1 MSTPEENPAPLLLA
15 ASAFA
20 VGIICGTTLTFYEIG
35 GTPLGAAEYVEL
47 EEVEGAILLFHSD
60 DPRSTWDNTIARG
73 VDLASGR
80 YGYSHCALHCGLTDK
95 DGDVLVAES
104 FGQTGT
110 RLHLLK
116 NYGSRGV
123 TVIPLDARDAAYA
136 RERALR
142 LIERKTPYRGQ
153 TGGVTCSEFVVE
165 CLPPALR
172 REKNLYGFVTPNQ
185 IAEAFG
191 VPKRE
196 RNPAETRKLKQ
207 KLLR

>member
-1 MSTPEENPAPLLLA
+1 M
-15 ASAFA
+15 
-20 VGIICGTTLTFYEIG
+20 
-35 GTPLGAAEYVEL
+35 
-47 EEVEGAILLFHSD
+47 
-60 DPRSTWDNTIARG
+60 DN
-73 VDLASGR
+73 
-80 YGYSHCALHCGLTDK
+80 
-95 DGDVLVAES
+95 DGNVLVAES

-110 RLHLLK
+110 RLHPLDS
-116 NYGSRGV
+116 YGSRGV

-136 RERALR
+136 RQRALR

-153 TGGVTCSEFVVE
+153 PGGLTCSEFVAE

-172 REKNLYGFVTPNQ
+172 REKDLYGFVTPND

-196 RNPAETRKLKQ
+196 RETKQLKK